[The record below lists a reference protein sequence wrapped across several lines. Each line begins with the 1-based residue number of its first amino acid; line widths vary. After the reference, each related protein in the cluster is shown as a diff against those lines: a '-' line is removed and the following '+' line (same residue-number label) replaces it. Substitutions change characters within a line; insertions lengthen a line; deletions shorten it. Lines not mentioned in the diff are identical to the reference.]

1 MTKKKNK
8 GLYYNKKLNN
18 TNWNNY
24 DNIWIDPYFN
34 NYNDPYFNN
43 YYNPYFNNYND
54 PYFNN
59 YYNPYFN
66 STYNPYFNDYYFNPY
81 FNNTFNPYFNN
92 NYNPLS
98 NNNYNNLNLNDQST
112 NTLDLGGLYDST
124 NFLNNQS
131 KNNLD
136 LNCLYESNNTNNCDL
151 KNNLHFNLNKENMN
165 PNDDSND
172 DDINNILNSWNNDL
186 DEHNYD
192 FKNSRLYKYIKSKKP
207 KTYMELEIKANS
219 LKDLIDITN
228 RYKLDDEHYYNIN
241 LEGLYNI
248 KDDLIELNN
257 LIGLEKIKKSIFE
270 QLIYFIQNLH
280 TSNIKN
286 DGDFK
291 HTVIYGPPGTG
302 KTLIAKILG
311 KLYSKIGILKKNY
324 FKIVTRGDL
333 IAGYLGQTAIKT
345 KKVINE
351 ALGGVLFIDEAYSLG
366 GENSDNYSKE
376 CIDTLC
382 HELSENKEDLMVIIA
397 GYEDELNEY
406 FFKKNKGLDSRFIW
420 RFEIDSYSYIE
431 LMKIFQKK
439 INDIGWELI
448 EVKEDWFKKNISY
461 FTNYGRDME
470 TLLLKTKIAHSKRV
484 FGKPELLK
492 KISLEDLNK
501 GFDLFKDNAEVKKRN
516 ERKEIPGLYV

>member
-8 GLYYNKKLNN
+8 GLYYNKKLN

-24 DNIWIDPYFN
+24 DNICFN
-34 NYNDPYFNN
+34 PYFNN
-43 YYNPYFNNYND
+43 YYNPYFNNY
-54 PYFNN
+54 
-59 YYNPYFN
+59 YNPI
-66 STYNPYFNDYYFNPY
+66 
-81 FNNTFNPYFNN
+81 
-92 NYNPLS
+92 
-98 NNNYNNLNLNDQST
+98 NNLILN
-112 NTLDLGGLYDST
+112 DST
-124 NFLNNQS
+124 NLLNNQS
-131 KNNLD
+131 TNNINLNGLHESTNNLD
-136 LNCLYESNNTNNCDL
+136 LNGLHESTNNLDLKSLYESNNNINNYDL
-151 KNNLHFNLNKENMN
+151 KNNLHFNLNKENM
-165 PNDDSND
+165 DSNDD
-172 DDINNILNSWNNDL
+172 DDINNILNSYDNDL

-192 FKNSRLYKYIKSKKP
+192 FKNSRLNKYIKFKKP
-207 KTYMELEIKANS
+207 KTYMELEVKANS

-228 RYKLDDEHYYNIN
+228 QYKLDNNYYYNIN

-257 LIGLEKIKKSIFE
+257 LIGLDKIKKSIFE

-280 TSNIKN
+280 ISNIKN

-324 FKIVTRGDL
+324 FKIVTRSDL

-366 GENSDNYSKE
+366 SDNFDNYSKE

-382 HELSENKEDLMVIIA
+382 HELSENKKDLMVIIA

-406 FFKKNKGLDSRFIW
+406 FFSKNKGLDSRFIW

-439 INDIGWELI
+439 INDIGWELT
-448 EVKEDWFKKNISY
+448 EVKEDWFKKNIKY

-470 TLLLKTKIAHSKRV
+470 TLLLKTKIVHSKRV

-492 KISLEDLNK
+492 KINLEDLNK
-501 GFDLFKDNAEVKKRN
+501 GFDLFKDNSEVKKRN
-516 ERKEIPGLYV
+516 ENKEIHGLYI

>member
-8 GLYYNKKLNN
+8 GLYYNNKLN

-24 DNIWIDPYFN
+24 NNICF
-34 NYNDPYFNN
+34 DPYFNN
-43 YYNPYFNNYND
+43 YYNPYFNNY
-54 PYFNN
+54 Y
-59 YYNPYFN
+59 
-66 STYNPYFNDYYFNPY
+66 
-81 FNNTFNPYFNN
+81 NPYFNN
-92 NYNPLS
+92 NYNPYF
-98 NNNYNNLNLNDQST
+98 NNNYNPYFYGLNEQPNNNLGLSDSTNYLNEQST
-112 NTLDLGGLYDST
+112 NILDLGGLYDST

-131 KNNLD
+131 NNNLD
-136 LNCLYESNNTNNCDL
+136 LNGLYESNNNNCDL
-151 KNNLHFNLNKENMN
+151 KNNLQFNLNKENMN
-165 PNDDSND
+165 PNDDD
-172 DDINNILNSWNNDL
+172 TNNILNSWDNDL
-186 DEHNYD
+186 YEHNYD
-192 FKNSRLYKYIKSKKP
+192 FKNSRLNKYIKFKKP

-219 LKDLIDITN
+219 LKDLIDITD
-228 RYKLDDEHYYNIN
+228 RYKLDDEYYYNIN

-280 TSNIKN
+280 TSTIKN

-351 ALGGVLFIDEAYSLG
+351 AIGGVLFIDEAYSLG
-366 GENSDNYSKE
+366 GEHSDNYSKE

-406 FFKKNKGLDSRFIW
+406 FFSKNKGLDSRFIW
-420 RFEIDSYSYIE
+420 RFEIDSYSYTE

-448 EVKEDWFKKNISY
+448 EVKEDWFKKNIGY

-484 FGKPELLK
+484 FGKPDLLK
-492 KISLEDLNK
+492 KITLEDLNK

-516 ERKEIPGLYV
+516 ERKEIHGLYV

>member
-8 GLYYNKKLNN
+8 GLDNKKLNN
-18 TNWNNY
+18 VNINWNNY
-24 DNIWIDPYFN
+24 DNIYFDPYYIPY
-34 NYNDPYFNN
+34 YNPYFNN
-43 YYNPYFNNYND
+43 YYNPYYN

-59 YYNPYFN
+59 YYNP
-66 STYNPYFNDYYFNPY
+66 
-81 FNNTFNPYFNN
+81 NN
-92 NYNPLS
+92 NFNLYSLHEP
-98 NNNYNNLNLNDQST
+98 NNNFNLYSLHEPNNNFNLYSLHEPNNNLNFYGLYDLNNQLI
-112 NTLDLGGLYDST
+112 NNLDDMYDST
-124 NFLNNQS
+124 NYLTNNF
-131 KNNLD
+131 NG
-136 LNCLYESNNTNNCDL
+136 LYEPNNNINNYDL
-151 KNNLHFNLNKENMN
+151 KNNLQINLNKENMN
-165 PNDDSND
+165 SNNDSNDDSND
-172 DDINNILNSWNNDL
+172 DDINNILNSYDNNL
-186 DEHNYD
+186 DEHNSD
-192 FKNSRLYKYIKSKKP
+192 FKNSRLNKYIKFKKP
-207 KTYMELEIKANS
+207 KTYKELEIKANS

-228 RYKLDDEHYYNIN
+228 QYKLDNEYYYNIN

-248 KDDLIELNN
+248 KDDLIELND
-257 LIGLEKIKKSIFE
+257 LVGLEKIKKSIFD
-270 QLIYFIQNLH
+270 QLIYFIQDLH

-286 DGDFK
+286 EGDFK

-311 KLYSKIGILKKNY
+311 KLYSKIGILEKNY
-324 FKIVTRGDL
+324 FKLVTRSDL

-366 GENSDNYSKE
+366 GEHSDNYSKE

-382 HELSENKEDLMVIIA
+382 HELSENKKDLMVIIA

-406 FFKKNKGLDSRFIW
+406 FFSKNKGLDSRFIW
-420 RFEIDSYSYIE
+420 RFEIDSYTYIE

-439 INDIGWELI
+439 INDIGWELT
-448 EVKEDWFKKNISY
+448 EVKEDWFKKNIGY

-501 GFDLFKDNAEVKKRN
+501 GFDLFKDNSEVKKRN
-516 ERKEIPGLYV
+516 ERKEILGLYI